1 MKILFQGDSIT
12 DGARYKDPAFE
23 WDKNHQIGHSYAYI
37 IAAKL
42 GFEDPTG
49 YEFVNRG
56 ISGNNVHQLE
66 ERWEADSLSHD
77 PDLLSILIGING
89 NGRTEEGKY
98 VGDVDKNVIDY
109 TESYRRI
116 LKSSLEK
123 NPALQIV
130 IIEPFALPVG
140 PYATDYAD
148 FSAKLGKVREAARN
162 VSEEFGAIFIP
173 IQDELTALASETDP
187 ALWLWDGIHPTERGH
202 WLIASRWLESTA
214 HLLNKK

>member
-37 IAAKL
+37 IAGKL

-56 ISGNNVHQLE
+56 ISGNSVQQLE
-66 ERWEADSLSHD
+66 ERWETDALSHN
-77 PDLLSILIGING
+77 PELLSILIGING
-89 NGRTEEGKY
+89 NGRTGEGTY
-98 VGDVDKNVIDY
+98 VGDIDKNVLAY

-116 LKSSLEK
+116 LKSSLEN
-123 NPALQIV
+123 NPKLKIV

-148 FSAKLGKVREAARN
+148 FSAKLGKIRTAARS
-162 VSEEFGAIFIP
+162 VADEFGAIFVP
-173 IQDELTALASETDP
+173 MQDELNRLAKETDP

-202 WLIASRWLESTA
+202 WLIAGRWLECA
-214 HLLNKK
+214 APLLKQ